1 MERKRKHVNIENLRP
16 ERQQQLM
23 MMMGKLQ
30 AEEAEEKKQAEE
42 AEEKKQAE
50 EVEEKKRQ
58 KAKEREGKKKKG
70 ESSNQV
76 SHSSFIQISKVL
88 AFFLLF

>member
-50 EVEEKKRQ
+50 EAEENKQVEE
-58 KAKEREGKKKKG
+58 AE
-70 ESSNQV
+70 
-76 SHSSFIQISKVL
+76 
-88 AFFLLF
+88 